1 VQTNE
6 DNAVCVN
13 DDHWTDHLNPAEQ
26 REVDEIELAILANK
40 DEAAA
45 LRKKHRRW
53 LEIGTSR
60 KRRAAK

>member
-1 VQTNE
+1 MS
-6 DNAVCVN
+6 VN
-13 DDHWTDHLNPAEQ
+13 DEHWTDYLNPIEQ

-40 DEAAA
+40 DEATA